1 MAIKNTQHFAEVE
14 FCMQHYFDGNI
25 ATIMKSVRDDL
36 SKKQTHELAEYLKSP
51 AGVMSGPA
59 SAMAGS
65 LFNPV
70 DTVKSTGKWSS
81 KTAED
86 YLEMCKQKIVANKDV
101 QADLQN
107 LAAEWRTAVVK
118 EVGRDKYDK
127 LSKSMGCDLAY
138 AYVDYRTEQ
147 MMLNYMVKQEMPK
160 STAEYVMRKGISGT
174 ILNLDKE
181 MQKSALQTEID
192 HRCEVAY
199 KPSLG
204 ERVAGRAISI
214 GADAISTGGM
224 SSWSSLADYVGIE
237 AAFEGID
244 YMSDKRSDT
253 KSKSIEKCISEGV
266 FNSHKNVFDSIRT
279 KQHAILA
286 YDNSYVLS
294 VNNKLKNKMS
304 ILTEK
309 PKSYLESD
317 KPFDLPSPTK
327 MMAEAAAKPDTSKRP
342 SNIPLVVAPGHEQEY
357 LDAQKKGVKEEKVET
372 VEENEQSVEEQTQ
385 SNEVQPTNTD
395 GWNTLL
401 SSMGLNDMGKVG
413 ANLGYVIAMLPD
425 MLLGMFTG
433 KTQSVNL
440 KKDMIPIASILL
452 GMVVK
457 NPLLKMSLVGLGGAN
472 LLNKVGH
479 EAIDREAEKEG
490 LTSTQQFKQY
500 PDEQLNARI
509 TNPTI
514 NGNTLVAYID
524 RVPCSVTLPDNAVAA
539 YQAGALPLNTLANA
553 VLAKSD
559 KMQQIQ
565 TNYQNVDLN
574 RANDRQITLK

>member
-1 MAIKNTQHFAEVE
+1 
-14 FCMQHYFDGNI
+14 
-25 ATIMKSVRDDL
+25 
-36 SKKQTHELAEYLKSP
+36 
-51 AGVMSGPA
+51 
-59 SAMAGS
+59 
-65 LFNPV
+65 
-70 DTVKSTGKWSS
+70 
-81 KTAED
+81 
-86 YLEMCKQKIVANKDV
+86 
-101 QADLQN
+101 
-107 LAAEWRTAVVK
+107 
-118 EVGRDKYDK
+118 
-127 LSKSMGCDLAY
+127 
-138 AYVDYRTEQ
+138 
-147 MMLNYMVKQEMPK
+147 
-160 STAEYVMRKGISGT
+160 
-174 ILNLDKE
+174 